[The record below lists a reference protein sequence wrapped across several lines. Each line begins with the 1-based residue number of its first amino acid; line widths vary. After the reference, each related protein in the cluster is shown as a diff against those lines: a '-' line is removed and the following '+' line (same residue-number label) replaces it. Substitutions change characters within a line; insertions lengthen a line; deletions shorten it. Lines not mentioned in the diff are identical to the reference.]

1 MVQYSKC
8 LFVKLHS
15 LTVQLRL
22 FSFYVGR
29 HFLFLLFDLI
39 YKSVFLIWR
48 KKKKQEQNGL
58 TKEEGTSEEGAEGGE
73 GKERGAVIPIHVL
86 ILIAIVQHL
95 NF

>member
-1 MVQYSKC
+1 MA
-8 LFVKLHS
+8 
-15 LTVQLRL
+15 
-22 FSFYVGR
+22 
-29 HFLFLLFDLI
+29 
-39 YKSVFLIWR
+39 
-48 KKKKQEQNGL
+48 KKKKQEQNGQ